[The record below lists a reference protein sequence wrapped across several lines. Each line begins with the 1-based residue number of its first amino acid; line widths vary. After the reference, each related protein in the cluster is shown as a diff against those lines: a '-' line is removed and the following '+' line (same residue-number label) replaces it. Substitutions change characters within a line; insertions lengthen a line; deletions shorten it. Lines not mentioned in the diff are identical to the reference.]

1 MFAGSGCHMAYGSR
15 WEGVGRVRDRDESW
29 GTGVHPRAQVCVRG
43 GELVG
48 KRLARDDAC
57 KGTEEKIIK

>member
-1 MFAGSGCHMAYGSR
+1 MAYGSR

-29 GTGVHPRAQVCVRG
+29 GTGVHPRAQVCIRG